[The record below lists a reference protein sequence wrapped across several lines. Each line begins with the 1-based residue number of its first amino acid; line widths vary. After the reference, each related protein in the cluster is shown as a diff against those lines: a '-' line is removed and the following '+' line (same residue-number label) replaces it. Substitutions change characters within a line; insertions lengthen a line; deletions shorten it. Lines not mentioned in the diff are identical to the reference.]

1 MARRKHATLAQR
13 GERAD
18 ASHAAARRAVPAAIA
33 VGAVARTPIKVKG
46 PRGTSKTF
54 QGSNRV
60 AAAAAA
66 GTVAYSAN
74 RARRQV
80 KAKQGFKPIG
90 YRGQVGRGAR
100 RKAIG
105 RGGHHHASRQR
116 RDQYGRFA

>member
-18 ASHAAARRAVPAAIA
+18 ASHAAAKRALPAAIA
-33 VGAVARTPIKVKG
+33 VGAVARTPVKLKSG
-46 PRGTSKTF
+46 RSTKTF

-66 GTVAYSAN
+66 GTVALSAN

>member
-1 MARRKHATLAQR
+1 MARRKRPTLAQR
-13 GERAD
+13 GDRAD
-18 ASHAAARRAVPAAIA
+18 ASHAAAKRAIPAAIA
-33 VGAVARTPIKVKG
+33 VGAVARTPIKLKG
-46 PRGTSKTF
+46 AAGRSKTF
-54 QGSNRV
+54 QGSGGV

-66 GTVAYSAN
+66 GTVAFSAN

-90 YRGQVGRGAR
+90 YRGQVGRGAT

-105 RGGHHHASRQR
+105 RGGHHASRQR

>member
-1 MARRKHATLAQR
+1 MARRKHATLSQR

-18 ASHAAARRAVPAAIA
+18 ASHAAARRALPAALA
-33 VGAVARTPIKVKG
+33 VGAVARTPIRL
-46 PRGTSKTF
+46 RGAGGQTKTF
-54 QGSNRV
+54 QGSNR
-60 AAAAAA
+60 AAAAVAA
-66 GTVAYSAN
+66 GTVALSAN